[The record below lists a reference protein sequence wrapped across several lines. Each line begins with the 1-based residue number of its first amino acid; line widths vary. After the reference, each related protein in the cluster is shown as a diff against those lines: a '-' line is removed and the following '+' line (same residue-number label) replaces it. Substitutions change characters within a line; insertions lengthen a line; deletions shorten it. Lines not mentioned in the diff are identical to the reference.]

1 MESYRSVT
9 LRVVPTHNQAKV
21 IDKNLLKVKKFLDI
35 SKTEFQKTVWH
46 KARENEE
53 ISEAHSRL
61 TDLLA
66 QRFCGTVMGN
76 LMYPLDNRNY
86 KFVRDNG
93 YFKAEIR
100 FKPKSVVTVNVDR
113 NGNRYHSDI
122 LEDTAYPAFI
132 YRYGVDYFMSVS
144 IPKEVMW
151 EDERPT
157 VYIGIDLN
165 QRKHVASLYNPV
177 TGEFEENLF
186 FDLKPVDEKC
196 KQIQRNISAIQKG
209 RRNTQLTDEE
219 KHELNKEYKKKRKVI
234 DKGHGDFISKLL
246 SVADRY
252 WESGHNVVFVLEDL
266 RYISKIARKSYKPF
280 NRWLTSQW
288 CYRRFG
294 VLLES
299 KPYPVEYGP
308 PKDTS
313 KTCHKC
319 GEGVRIYGKRNRLV
333 SCSCGL
339 KDFSRDLNAA
349 RNISLI
355 KINT

>member
-1 MESYRSVT
+1 MKSYRSVT

-21 IDKNLLKVKKFLDI
+21 IDNNLLKVKKFLDI
-35 SKTEFQKTVWH
+35 AKTEFQNTVRY
-46 KARENEE
+46 KAKENEE
-53 ISEAHSRL
+53 LSEAHSRL
-61 TDLLA
+61 TDLMA
-66 QRFCGTVMGN
+66 QRFAGTVMSN

-86 KFVRDNG
+86 KFIRDNG

-100 FKPKSVVTVNVDR
+100 FKPKSIVTVNVDR

-122 LEDTAYPAFI
+122 LEDTASPAFL
-132 YRYGVDYFMSVS
+132 YKYGDDYFMSVS
-144 IPKEVMW
+144 IPKETRW
-151 EDERPT
+151 EEDKPI

-165 QRKHVASLYNPV
+165 QRKHVASCYNSF

-196 KQIQRNISAIQKG
+196 KQIQKNISAIQKG
-209 RRNTQLTDEE
+209 RRKSQLTDEE
-219 KHELNKEYKKKRKVI
+219 KHELNKQYKRKRKVI

-246 SVADRY
+246 KIADCY
-252 WESGHNVVFVLEDL
+252 WEDGYNVVFVLEDL

-280 NRWLTSQW
+280 NRWLSSQW

-299 KPYPVEYGP
+299 KPYPVEYVA

-313 KTCHKC
+313 KTCHGC
-319 GEGVRIYGKRNRLV
+319 GEEVKIYGKRNRMV

-349 RNISLI
+349 RNIS
-355 KINT
+355 KIPV